1 MDYASNHLVTLGVV
15 FFLSLFPLLFA
26 FISRIQRTKMQS
38 ERDTVLTELSELK
51 QKYAPVTDAEAEAAS
66 ILADANKVREEAD
79 SFAKQTEESRVSIL
93 DNAKIQAENT
103 ASSIIEKADSIKKSA
118 QMLAQRVTST
128 KDGIIAEAK
137 EEAKVIRLKAKDFA
151 DKTEKKRELIVSV
164 ANEQATSLVATAR
177 EEAQRIAG
185 DALEAKEKA
194 DVLQAA
200 ITAMRNQIKGYRD
213 DYIIPNH
220 TAIDELAED
229 FGHKDAGEKLKE
241 VRQKIKMLVKEHQAA
256 TCDYVEVSRQTTAI
270 HFVLDAFNGKVD
282 SAMSKVKHDNFGKL
296 EQEIKDAFSL
306 VNNNGAAFRN
316 ARIER
321 VYLNTRLEELRW
333 AVAVNELKLQ
343 EREEQ
348 KAIRE
353 QMREEERARREME
366 KAIKEAEKEERMLA
380 KALKAA
386 RAELEAAHDDKKAE
400 YEYKLAE
407 LQSKLSEAEE
417 RGQRAISMAEQTR
430 RGHVYVISNIGSFGE
445 NIFKIGMTRRLEPM
459 DRVKEL
465 GDASVPFGF
474 DVHAMIFSED
484 APTLEKELH
493 RHFQQDAVNKVNPR
507 KEFFGVSLPL
517 IRQKIE
523 QIGVDDI
530 HWTMKAEAVEYRESL
545 AISREAEE
553 AIV

>member
-1 MDYASNHLVTLGVV
+1 MTN
-15 FFLSLFPLLFA
+15 
-26 FISRIQRTKMQS
+26 
-38 ERDTVLTELSELK
+38 
-51 QKYAPVTDAEAEAAS
+51 
-66 ILADANKVREEAD
+66 
-79 SFAKQTEESRVSIL
+79 
-93 DNAKIQAENT
+93 
-103 ASSIIEKADSIKKSA
+103 
-118 QMLAQRVTST
+118 
-128 KDGIIAEAK
+128 
-137 EEAKVIRLKAKDFA
+137 
-151 DKTEKKRELIVSV
+151 
-164 ANEQATSLVATAR
+164 AR

-194 DVLQAA
+194 ESYQAA
-200 ITAMRNQIKGYRD
+200 ITAMKNQIKGYRD

-220 TAIDELAED
+220 TAIDDLAED
-229 FGHKDAGEKLKE
+229 FGHKEAGEKLKE
-241 VRQKIKMLVKEHQAA
+241 VRQTIKMLVKEQQAA
-256 TCDYVEVSRQTTAI
+256 TCDYAEISRRTTAI

-282 SAMSKVKHDNFGKL
+282 SALAKVKHDNFGKL
-296 EQEIKDAFSL
+296 KQEINDAFAL
-306 VNNNGAAFRN
+306 VNNNGGAFRN
-316 ARIER
+316 ARIEP
-321 VYLNTRLEELRW
+321 VYLKTRLEELRW

-386 RAELEAAHDDKKAE
+386 KAELEAAHDDKKAE
-400 YEYKLAE
+400 YEARLAE
-407 LQSKLSEAEE
+407 LQGKLSEAEE

-465 GDASVPFGF
+465 GDASVPFSF

-493 RHFQQDAVNKVNPR
+493 RHFQQDAVNKVNSR

-523 QIGVDDI
+523 QIGVKDI
-530 HWTMKAEAVEYRESL
+530 HWTMTAEAVEYRESL
-545 AISREAEE
+545 AISRGAEDVV
-553 AIV
+553 A

>member
-1 MDYASNHLVTLGVV
+1 MDSESSQIITLVIV
-15 FFLSLFPLLFA
+15 FIIFLLPLFLAFLSRVRRLQ
-26 FISRIQRTKMQS
+26 IQR
-38 ERDTVLTELSELK
+38 ELDSAL
-51 QKYAPVTDAEAEAAS
+51 AEAAELKEKYS
-66 ILADANKVREEAD
+66 PVVNAELEAENILAAANKVRFEAD
-79 SFAKQTEESRVSIL
+79 AFARKTEESRISIL
-93 DNAKIQAENT
+93 DNARIQAENT
-103 ASSIIEKADSIKKSA
+103 ASSIIESAESIKKSA
-118 QMLAQRVTST
+118 QMLAQRVAST

-151 DKTEKKRELIVSV
+151 EKTEEKRESIISV
-164 ANEQATSLVATAR
+164 ANEQAISLVATAR

-194 DVLQAA
+194 DVLQSA
-200 ITAMRNQIKGYRD
+200 ITAMKNQIKGYRD

-229 FGHKDAGEKLKE
+229 FGHKEAGEKLKE

-256 TCDYVEVSRQTTAI
+256 TCDYAEASRRTTAI

-493 RHFQQDAVNKVNPR
+493 RHFQQNAVNKVNPR

-545 AISREAEE
+545 AISREAEDVV
-553 AIV
+553 A